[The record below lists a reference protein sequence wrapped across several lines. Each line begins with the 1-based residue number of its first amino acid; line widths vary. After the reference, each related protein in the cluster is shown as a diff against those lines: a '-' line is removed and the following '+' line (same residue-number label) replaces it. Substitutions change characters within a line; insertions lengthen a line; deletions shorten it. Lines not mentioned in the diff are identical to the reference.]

1 MTSDTW
7 EQYRK
12 YTRAWYIS
20 WAIEMVLMFSVFLHP
35 WFVFAVMALCLV
47 FFASKNVNADP
58 VTFTLTNPN
67 QVGTVGSVLT
77 FMGSLTNVAAPTVTI
92 VGDNFN
98 GLPGTLTLD
107 DTPFVV
113 NFLGQSIAGGS
124 TLGPLS
130 IFTVTIEA
138 GAAPGV
144 YNGVFSVL
152 FDSANGS
159 GQETNFQTFSIT
171 VLQQTPVPEP
181 MTVWLFGS
189 GLAGIASMKFR
200 KRRT

>member
-1 MTSDTW
+1 MRD
-7 EQYRK
+7 QAK
-12 YTRAWYIS
+12 LVCA
-20 WAIEMVLMFSVFLHP
+20 MV
-35 WFVFAVMALCLV
+35 ALCLV
-47 FFASKNVNADP
+47 FLASKNVNADP

-77 FMGSLTNVAAPTVTI
+77 FMGSLTNLAPPTVTI
-92 VGDNFN
+92 SGDNFN

-113 NFLGQSIAGGS
+113 NFLGQNITAGS

-138 GAAPGV
+138 GAVPGI
-144 YNGVFSVL
+144 YNGVFSIL
-152 FDSANGS
+152 FDSAAGA

-171 VLQQTPVPEP
+171 VQGQTPVPEP
-181 MTVWLFGS
+181 MTLLLLGS
-189 GLAGIASMKFR
+189 GLAGLIGVKFA
-200 KRRT
+200 KKQT

>member
-1 MTSDTW
+1 MRD
-7 EQYRK
+7 QAK
-12 YTRAWYIS
+12 L
-20 WAIEMVLMFSVFLHP
+20 VC
-35 WFVFAVMALCLV
+35 AVMALCFV
-47 FFASKNVNADP
+47 FLASKNVNADP

-77 FMGSLTNVAAPTVTI
+77 FMGSLTNVASPTVTI
-92 VGDNFN
+92 VSDNFN

-113 NFLGQSIAGGS
+113 NFLGQSITAGS

-130 IFTVTIEA
+130 VFTVTIEA
-138 GAAPGV
+138 GAVPGI

-152 FDSANGS
+152 FDSDNGM

-171 VLQQTPVPEP
+171 VQPVTQVPEP
-181 MTVWLFGS
+181 MTLWLLGS
-189 GLAGIASMKFR
+189 GLAGIVSMKFR
-200 KRRT
+200 KRRS

>member
-1 MTSDTW
+1 MRD
-7 EQYRK
+7 QAK
-12 YTRAWYIS
+12 LVCA
-20 WAIEMVLMFSVFLHP
+20 M
-35 WFVFAVMALCLV
+35 MALCLV
-47 FFASKNVNADP
+47 FMASKNANADP

-77 FMGSLTNVAAPTVTI
+77 FMGSLTNVAPPTATI
-92 VGDNFN
+92 TGDNFN
-98 GLPGTLTLD
+98 GLPVTLTLD
-107 DTPFVV
+107 DTPFAV
-113 NFLGQSIAGGS
+113 NFLGQSIAGAS

-138 GAAPGV
+138 GTAPGV

-152 FDSANGS
+152 FDSDAGA

-171 VLQQTPVPEP
+171 VQGETPVPEP
-181 MTVWLFGS
+181 MTLLLLGS
-189 GLAGIASMKFR
+189 GLAGIVSMKFA

>member
-1 MTSDTW
+1 MRDQAKLVW
-7 EQYRK
+7 
-12 YTRAWYIS
+12 
-20 WAIEMVLMFSVFLHP
+20 
-35 WFVFAVMALCLV
+35 AVMALCLV
-47 FFASKNVNADP
+47 FFAAKDVNADP
-58 VTFTLTNPN
+58 VTFTLNNPN

-98 GLPGTLTLD
+98 GLPGTLTFD
-107 DTPFVV
+107 DTAFAI
-113 NFLGQSIAGGS
+113 NFLGQNIAGGS

-138 GAAPGV
+138 GTAPGV

-152 FDSANGS
+152 FDSDNGF
-159 GQETNFQTFSIT
+159 GQETNFQTFSIL
-171 VLQQTPVPEP
+171 VQAETPIPEP
-181 MTVWLFGS
+181 MTILLLGS
-189 GLAGIASMKFR
+189 GLAGIVGMKFA